1 MATVNSN
8 IAAKYAL
15 NNLNK
20 TDRDLTS
27 AMERLSS
34 GKRINHAGDDAAGAA
49 ISDRMTSQI
58 KGLEQSARNAADVIS
73 MAQVTEGAL
82 DETSDILQ
90 RIRMLAIQS
99 ATDSYNAEERSYLD
113 AEVKQLLAEHD
124 RVTRDT
130 TFNEIA
136 VLDGTFA
143 DRRFQ
148 IGVHEREFATLSI
161 SSMRLNALGAFKVT
175 SNKTDGEYGTDNT
188 DGTSSASTANNLA
201 LNAYATDSASNANLV
216 QSEEFTIH
224 GILGSK
230 TLTTTAGSTIRDV
243 ATLVNNSFENTG
255 VNALA
260 STQLKLEAKALGST
274 HSGSNSVSF
283 TIQGS
288 NSTATAVSANVTFGT
303 STATSDLSAL
313 RDAINNYTTT
323 TGITATLSA
332 DKTNIIMVQ
341 NEGYDIKLGDVDFA
355 GDTAA
360 TGTRKVLVVTS
371 LDNDDAVAGS
381 SVTLGD
387 TAAVTTDADDIV
399 AAASG
404 TASTAMTLNTSGKAT
419 TTDADG
425 LSDAESG
432 TGFTSGST
440 LDLDGALAT
449 STTLNSRVTLLST
462 GDDSARTATV
472 TGTDI
477 YGNDQTEQIA
487 LADGTGATPTATGS
501 KVFASVTSISVDGA
515 LAANISSGIVS
526 TVPAQASLITITSA
540 SADESSV
547 LFTITGLDMDG
558 NTQTEVIKGPAA
570 SATVTGRLQ
579 FSAIYSVTPD
589 ANTTGNISVGV
600 KGADSVIVSGQLE
613 FFASNSFTV
622 LGEEEKSLFESS
634 PGAAS
639 LDKLEAV
646 NVRTRNDA
654 INALRV
660 IDRSL
665 DRIHKERA
673 KLGALMS
680 RMEKAIDNLTNVS
693 VNTEA
698 SRGRIR
704 DANFAKESATLTKA
718 QILQQSALAMIAQ
731 AGRIQQ
737 NVLTLL
743 QN

>member
-260 STQLKLEAKALGST
+260 STQLKLEAKALGSD

-381 SVTLGD
+381 SVNLGD

-404 TASTAMTLNTSGKAT
+404 TANTAMTLNTSGKAT

-425 LSDAESG
+425 LSDAEDG

-440 LDLDGALAT
+440 LDLDGTLAT
-449 STTLNSRVTLLST
+449 STTLNSRITLLST

-477 YGNDQTEQIA
+477 YGNTQTEEIE

-501 KVFASVTSISVDGA
+501 KVFASVSSISVDGA

-558 NTQTEVIKGPAA
+558 NAQTEVIKGPEA

-589 ANTTGNISVGV
+589 TTTTGNISVGV

-613 FFASNSFTV
+613 FYASNSFTV

>member
-1 MATVNSN
+1 MPTVNSN

-20 TDRDLTS
+20 TDRELTS

-82 DETSDILQ
+82 DETSAILQ

-161 SSMRLNALGAFKVT
+161 SSMRLGALGAFKVT
-175 SNKTDGEYGTDNT
+175 SDTTDGEYGTDNT
-188 DGTSSASTANNLA
+188 SGTNSASTANNLA

-216 QSEEFTIH
+216 QEESFTIH
-224 GILGSK
+224 GSLGSK

-243 ATLVNNSFENTG
+243 ATLVNNAFENTG

-260 STQLKLEAKALGST
+260 STQLKIEAKAFGSDNT
-274 HSGSNSVSF
+274 GLNSVAF
-283 TIQGS
+283 TIQGK
-288 NSTATAVSANVTFGT
+288 NSTATAVSANITFGAT
-303 STATSDLSAL
+303 TGTSDLSQL
-313 RDAINNYTTT
+313 RDAVNNYTTT
-323 TGITATLSA
+323 TGISATLSA
-332 DKTNIIMVQ
+332 DKTSIILVQ
-341 NEGYDIKLGDVDFA
+341 NEGFDIKLGDVDFA

-360 TGTRKVLVVTS
+360 TGPRKALVVTS
-371 LDNDDAVAGS
+371 LDNDEIAAGS
-381 SVTLGD
+381 SVMLTD
-387 TAAVTTDADDIV
+387 KAAVTTDADDVV
-399 AAASG
+399 ASASG
-404 TASTAMTLNTSGKAT
+404 SAGTAMTLNTSGKAST
-419 TTDADG
+419 TAAASIAASQAG
-425 LSDAESG
+425 GGFSSG
-432 TGFTSGST
+432 DTLALVSG
-440 LDLDGALAT
+440 AT
-449 STTLNSRVTLLST
+449 SLTLNSKISLTS
-462 GDDSARTATV
+462 GGNDAARKATI

-477 YGNDQTEQIA
+477 YGNTLTEEVP
-487 LADGTGATPTATGS
+487 LTNADKATST
-501 KVFASVTSISVDGA
+501 KIFKSVTSISVDGA
-515 LAANISSGIVS
+515 LGGTIQAGIEQAVHATSSLV
-526 TVPAQASLITITSA
+526 TITSTTG
-540 SADESSV
+540 DESGV
-547 LFTITGLDMDG
+547 LFSIVGNDLDG
-558 NTQTEVIKGPAA
+558 NAQTEVVKGPTAGG
-570 SATVTGRLQ
+570 TVSGRLV
-579 FSAIYSVTPD
+579 FSTIFSVTPD
-589 ANTTGNISVGV
+589 TATNAAVTVGL
-600 KGADSVIVSGQLE
+600 KGADSAIVSGQLE
-613 FFASNSFTV
+613 FYASNSFTV

-639 LDKLEAV
+639 LDKLEGV
-646 NVRTRNDA
+646 TVKTRKDSV
-654 INALRV
+654 NALRV

-680 RMEKAIDNLTNVS
+680 RMEKAIDNLTNVA

-737 NVLTLL
+737 NILTLL

>member
-1 MATVNSN
+1 MPTVNSN

-20 TDRDLTS
+20 TDRELTS

-82 DETSDILQ
+82 DETSSILQ

-99 ATDSYNAEERSYLD
+99 ATDSYNAEEREYLNV
-113 AEVKQLLAEHD
+113 EVQQLLAEHD

-161 SSMRLNALGAFKVT
+161 SSMRLDALGAFKVT
-175 SNKTDGEYGTDNT
+175 TDTTDGEFATDNT
-188 DGTSSASTANNLA
+188 SGLNNASTANNLA
-201 LNAYATDSASNANLV
+201 LNAYATDTTSNANLV
-216 QSEEFTIH
+216 QKEEFTIH
-224 GILGSK
+224 GTLGSK

-243 ATLVNNSFENTG
+243 ATLVNNAFETTG

-260 STQLKLEAKALGST
+260 STQLKIEAQALGT
-274 HSGSNSVSF
+274 DHTGLHSMAF
-283 TIQGS
+283 TIQGK
-288 NSTATAVSANVTFGT
+288 NATATAVSANVTFGLT
-303 STATSDLSAL
+303 TGTSDLSGL
-313 RDAINNYTTT
+313 RDSINNYTTT
-323 TGITATLSA
+323 TGVSATLSA
-332 DKTNIIMVQ
+332 DKTNIILVQ
-341 NEGYDIKLGDVDFA
+341 NEGYDIKIGDVDF
-355 GDTAA
+355 GNDTAT
-360 TGTRKVLVVTS
+360 TGARKTLIVTS
-371 LDNDDAVAGS
+371 LDNDEAVAGS
-381 SVTLGD
+381 SVSLSDKSATTVDDDHIFATGSAAAAGMTLTG
-387 TAAVTTDADDIV
+387 AGATTADD
-399 AAASG
+399 
-404 TASTAMTLNTSGKAT
+404 
-419 TTDADG
+419 DG
-425 LSDAESG
+425 LSASADG
-432 TGFTSGST
+432 TALSSPFALT
-440 LDLDGALAT
+440 LGGTLAA
-449 STTLNSRVTLLST
+449 STTLNSRITLTSGGNDAT
-462 GDDSARTATV
+462 KTATV
-472 TGTDI
+472 TGKDI
-477 YGNDQTEQIA
+477 YGNDQTEVIT
-487 LADGTGATPTATGS
+487 LANAGVATGK
-501 KVFASVTSISVDGA
+501 KVFASVSAINTSAA
-515 LAANISSGIVS
+515 LAGTIKAGIAATIPKLS
-526 TVPAQASLITITSA
+526 SLITINGVS
-540 SADESSV
+540 DESDKI
-547 LFTITGLDMDG
+547 FTITGLDMNG
-558 NTQTEVIKGPAA
+558 AEITESITGPEA

-579 FSAIYSVTPD
+579 FSAIFSVATS
-589 ANTTGNISVGV
+589 ANSTGNV
-600 KGADSVIVSGQLE
+600 KIGIKNADSAIVSGQLE
-613 FFASNSFTV
+613 FYSSNSFTI

-639 LDKLEAV
+639 LDKLETV
-646 NVRTRNDA
+646 NVKTRDSS

-665 DRIHKERA
+665 DRIHRERA

-680 RMEKAIDNLTNVS
+680 RMEKAIDNLTNVA

>member
-1 MATVNSN
+1 MAV
-8 IAAKYAL
+8 
-15 NNLNK
+15 
-20 TDRDLTS
+20 
-27 AMERLSS
+27 
-34 GKRINHAGDDAAGAA
+34 
-49 ISDRMTSQI
+49 
-58 KGLEQSARNAADVIS
+58 DVP
-73 MAQVTEGAL
+73 
-82 DETSDILQ
+82 
-90 RIRMLAIQS
+90 
-99 ATDSYNAEERSYLD
+99 
-113 AEVKQLLAEHD
+113 
-124 RVTRDT
+124 
-130 TFNEIA
+130 
-136 VLDGTFA
+136 
-143 DRRFQ
+143 
-148 IGVHEREFATLSI
+148 
-161 SSMRLNALGAFKVT
+161 KVT
-175 SNKTDGEYGTDNT
+175 
-188 DGTSSASTANNLA
+188 LA
-201 LNAYATDSASNANLV
+201 
-216 QSEEFTIH
+216 
-224 GILGSK
+224 
-230 TLTTTAGSTIRDV
+230 
-243 ATLVNNSFENTG
+243 
-255 VNALA
+255 
-260 STQLKLEAKALGST
+260 
-274 HSGSNSVSF
+274 
-283 TIQGS
+283 
-288 NSTATAVSANVTFGT
+288 
-303 STATSDLSAL
+303 
-313 RDAINNYTTT
+313 
-323 TGITATLSA
+323 A

-355 GDTAA
+355 GDTSA

-381 SVTLGD
+381 SVSLGD
-387 TAAVTTDADDIV
+387 TAAVTSDADDIV
-399 AAASG
+399 ASASG
-404 TASTAMTLNTSGKAT
+404 SANTAMTLNTSGKAT

-425 LSDAESG
+425 LSAAASG
-432 TGFTSGST
+432 TGFSSGST
-440 LDLDGALAT
+440 LTLGGAVAT
-449 STTLNSRVTLLST
+449 STTLNSRVTLLSV

-477 YGNDQTEQIA
+477 YGNTQTEQITMA
-487 LADGTGATPTATGS
+487 NAGTATGT
-501 KVFASVTSISVDGA
+501 KVFASVSSISVDGA
-515 LAANISSGIVS
+515 LANNISAGIVS
-526 TVPAQASLITITSA
+526 TVPAQASLITVTSA

-558 NTQTEVIKGPAA
+558 NAQTEVIKGPDA

-579 FSAIYSVTPD
+579 FSAIHSVTP
-589 ANTTGNISVGV
+589 ATATTGNISVGV

-613 FFASNSFTV
+613 FYASNSFTV

>member
-1 MATVNSN
+1 MPTVNSN

-20 TDRDLTS
+20 TDRELTS

-82 DETSDILQ
+82 DETSSILQ

-99 ATDSYNAEERSYLD
+99 ATDSYNAEEREYLNV
-113 AEVKQLLAEHD
+113 EVQQLLAEHD

-161 SSMRLNALGAFKVT
+161 SSMRLDALGAFKVT
-175 SNKTDGEYGTDNT
+175 TDTTDGEYATDNT
-188 DGTSSASTANNLA
+188 SGLNSTSTANNLA
-201 LNAYATDSASNANLV
+201 LNAYATDAASNANLV
-216 QSEEFTIH
+216 QAEDFTIH
-224 GILGSK
+224 GSLGSK

-243 ATLVNNSFENTG
+243 ATLVNNAFETTG

-260 STQLKLEAKALGST
+260 STQLKIEAKALGT
-274 HSGSNSVSF
+274 DHSGLHSMAF
-283 TIQGS
+283 TIQGK
-288 NSTATAVSANVTFGT
+288 NATATAVSANVTFGT
-303 STATSDLSAL
+303 TTATSDLSAL
-313 RDAINNYTTT
+313 RDSINNYTTT
-323 TGITATLSA
+323 TGISATLSS
-332 DKTNIIMVQ
+332 DKTNIILVQ
-341 NEGYDIKLGDVDFA
+341 NEGYDIKIGDVDF
-355 GDTAA
+355 GNDTAT
-360 TGTRKVLVVTS
+360 TGARKTLIVTS
-371 LDNDDAVAGS
+371 LDNDEAVAGS
-381 SVTLGD
+381 SVSLSDKAATTVDDDHIFAAGSAAAAGMTLSGAGA
-387 TAAVTTDADDIV
+387 TNADDDGLGV
-399 AAASG
+399 SQDG
-404 TASTAMTLNTSGKAT
+404 TA
-419 TTDADG
+419 
-425 LSDAESG
+425 LSPP
-432 TGFTSGST
+432 F
-440 LDLDGALAT
+440 ALALAGT
-449 STTLNSRVTLLST
+449 SASSTTLNSRITLTSGGNDET
-462 GDDSARTATV
+462 KTATV
-472 TGTDI
+472 TGKDI
-477 YGNDQTEQIA
+477 YGNDQTEVIT
-487 LADGTGATPTATGS
+487 LANAGVATGK
-501 KVFASVTSISVDGA
+501 KVFASVSAINTSAA
-515 LAANISSGIVS
+515 LAGTIKAGIAATIPKLS
-526 TVPAQASLITITSA
+526 SLITINGVS
-540 SADESSV
+540 DESDKI
-547 LFTITGLDMDG
+547 FTITGLDMNG
-558 NTQTEVIKGPAA
+558 AEITEKITGPEAG
-570 SATVTGRLQ
+570 ATVTGRLQ
-579 FSAIYSVTPD
+579 FSAIFSVATS
-589 ANTTGNISVGV
+589 ANSTGNV
-600 KGADSVIVSGQLE
+600 KIGIKNADSAIISGQLE
-613 FFASNSFTV
+613 FYSSNSFTV

-639 LDKLEAV
+639 LDKLETV
-646 NVRTRNDA
+646 NVKTRDSS

-665 DRIHKERA
+665 DRIHRERA

-680 RMEKAIDNLTNVS
+680 RMEKAIDNLTNVA

-704 DANFAKESATLTKA
+704 DANFAKESSTLTKA

>member
-216 QSEEFTIH
+216 QSESFTIH

-274 HSGSNSVSF
+274 HAGSNSVSF

-355 GDTAA
+355 GDTSA
-360 TGTRKVLVVTS
+360 TGTRKVLTVTS

-381 SVTLGD
+381 SVNLGD
-387 TAAVTTDADDIV
+387 TAAITEDADAIV
-399 AAASG
+399 AAAAG
-404 TASTAMTLNTSGKAT
+404 TASTAMTLNAAGSAT
-419 TTDADG
+419 TTDDDG
-425 LSDAESG
+425 LSAAATLGAAG
-432 TGFTSGST
+432 TLT
-440 LDLDGALAT
+440 LGGASAT
-449 STTLNSRVTLLST
+449 STTLNSRVTIFST
-462 GDDSARTATV
+462 NDNSSLTATV
-472 TGTDI
+472 VGKDV
-477 YGNDQTEQIA
+477 YGNDQTEVITM
-487 LADGTGATPTATGS
+487 ADGTGATPTATGS
-501 KVFASVTSISVDGA
+501 KVFASVASITVSGA
-515 LAANISSGIVS
+515 TGANVKAGIVS
-526 TVPAQASLITITSA
+526 TVAAQNSLITVTSA
-540 SADESSV
+540 TGDNSSV
-547 LFTITGLDMDG
+547 LFTVTGLDMDG
-558 NTQTEVIKGPAA
+558 NAQTEVIKGATAA
-570 SATVTGRLQ
+570 GTATGRLQ
-579 FSAIYSVTPD
+579 FSSVFSVTPS
-589 ANTTGNISVGV
+589 ANTTGNVTVGV

-613 FFASNSFTV
+613 FYASNSFTV

>member
-216 QSEEFTIH
+216 QSESFTIH

-274 HSGSNSVSF
+274 HAGSNSVSF

-355 GDTAA
+355 GDTSA

-381 SVTLGD
+381 SVSLGD

-399 AAASG
+399 ASASG
-404 TASTAMTLNTSGKAT
+404 SANTAMTLNTSGKAT

-425 LSDAESG
+425 LSVAASG
-432 TGFTSGST
+432 TGFSSGST
-440 LDLDGALAT
+440 LT
-449 STTLNSRVTLLST
+449 
-462 GDDSARTATV
+462 
-472 TGTDI
+472 
-477 YGNDQTEQIA
+477 
-487 LADGTGATPTATGS
+487 
-501 KVFASVTSISVDGA
+501 
-515 LAANISSGIVS
+515 
-526 TVPAQASLITITSA
+526 
-540 SADESSV
+540 
-547 LFTITGLDMDG
+547 
-558 NTQTEVIKGPAA
+558 
-570 SATVTGRLQ
+570 
-579 FSAIYSVTPD
+579 
-589 ANTTGNISVGV
+589 
-600 KGADSVIVSGQLE
+600 
-613 FFASNSFTV
+613 
-622 LGEEEKSLFESS
+622 
-634 PGAAS
+634 
-639 LDKLEAV
+639 
-646 NVRTRNDA
+646 
-654 INALRV
+654 
-660 IDRSL
+660 
-665 DRIHKERA
+665 
-673 KLGALMS
+673 
-680 RMEKAIDNLTNVS
+680 
-693 VNTEA
+693 
-698 SRGRIR
+698 
-704 DANFAKESATLTKA
+704 
-718 QILQQSALAMIAQ
+718 
-731 AGRIQQ
+731 
-737 NVLTLL
+737 
-743 QN
+743 

>member
-1 MATVNSN
+1 MPTVNSN

-20 TDRDLTS
+20 TDRDLTT

-82 DETSDILQ
+82 DETSSILQ
-90 RIRMLAIQS
+90 RVRMLAIQS
-99 ATDSYNAEERSYLD
+99 ATDSYNAEERSYLNT
-113 AEVKQLLAEHD
+113 EVQQLLAEHD

-161 SSMRLNALGAFKVT
+161 SSMRLDALGAFKVT
-175 SNKTDGEYGTDNT
+175 SDTTDGEYGTANT
-188 DGTSSASTANNLA
+188 SGTNSASTANNLA
-201 LNAYATDSASNANLV
+201 LNALATDSASNANLV
-216 QSEEFTIH
+216 QAEDITIH

-243 ATLVNNSFENTG
+243 ATLVNNAFETTG

-260 STQLKLEAKALGST
+260 STQLKIEAKAFGSENT
-274 HSGSNSVSF
+274 GQNSVAF
-283 TIQGS
+283 TIQGK
-288 NSTATAVSANVTFGT
+288 NATATAVSGNVTFG
-303 STATSDLSAL
+303 ATTGASNLSAL
-313 RDAINNYTTT
+313 RDAVNNYTTT

-332 DKTNIIMVQ
+332 DSTSIILVQ

-355 GDTAA
+355 GDTASSGPKKA
-360 TGTRKVLVVTS
+360 LIVTS
-371 LDNDDAVAGS
+371 LDNDEATAGS
-381 SVTLGD
+381 SVMLAD
-387 TAAVTTDADDIV
+387 KAAVTTDADDVV
-399 AAASG
+399 ASASG
-404 TASTAMTLNTSGKAT
+404 TASNAMTLNTSGKAST
-419 TTDADG
+419 ASATSLAA
-425 LSDAESG
+425 SQSG
-432 TGFTSGST
+432 TGFSAGST
-440 LDLDGALAT
+440 VALVSGAT
-449 STTLNSRVTLLST
+449 SLTLNSRITLTS
-462 GDDSARTATV
+462 GGNDAARTATI
-472 TGTDI
+472 TGKDL
-477 YGNDQTEQIA
+477 YGNTLVEDVTMGNA
-487 LADGTGATPTATGS
+487 AAVTST
-501 KVFASVTSISVDGA
+501 KVFKSVDSISVSGA
-515 LAANISSGIVS
+515 LAGTITAGIEQAVNAKSSLV
-526 TVPAQASLITITSA
+526 TITSTTG
-540 SADESSV
+540 DESAV
-547 LFTITGLDMDG
+547 LFSVVGYDMDG
-558 NTQTEVIKGPAA
+558 NAQTEVIKGPTAGNTA
-570 SATVTGRLQ
+570 SGRLV
-579 FSAIYSVTPD
+579 FSSIFSVTP
-589 ANTTGNISVGV
+589 ASNTSAAVTVGL
-600 KGADSVIVSGQLE
+600 KGADSAIISGQLE
-613 FFASNSFTV
+613 FYSSNSFTV

-639 LDKLEAV
+639 LDKLETV
-646 NVRTRNDA
+646 DVKTRESS
-654 INALRV
+654 INALRI

-680 RMEKAIDNLTNVS
+680 RMEKAIDNLTNVA

>member
-1 MATVNSN
+1 MPTVNSN

-20 TDRDLTS
+20 TDRDLTT

-82 DETSDILQ
+82 DETSSILQ

-99 ATDSYNAEERSYLD
+99 ATDSYNAEERSYLN
-113 AEVKQLLAEHD
+113 AEVQQLLAEHD

-175 SNKTDGEYGTDNT
+175 SSTTDGEYGTQT
-188 DGTSSASTANNLA
+188 TASEANNLA
-201 LNAYATDSASNANLV
+201 LNAYATDAASNANLV
-216 QSEEFTIH
+216 QAESFTIH
-224 GILGSK
+224 GHLGSK

-243 ATLVNNSFENTG
+243 ASLVNNAFETTG

-260 STQLKLEAKALGST
+260 STQLKLEAKALGSDHT
-274 HSGSNSVSF
+274 GSNSMSF
-283 TIQGS
+283 TILGK
-288 NSTATAVSANVTFGT
+288 NSVATAISANITFGLT
-303 STATSDLSAL
+303 TGASDLSAL
-313 RDAINNYTTT
+313 RDAVNNYSTT
-323 TGITATLSA
+323 TGVTATLSA
-332 DKTNIIMVQ
+332 DKTNIILVQ
-341 NEGYDIKLGDVDFA
+341 NEGYDIKIGDVDFA
-355 GDTAA
+355 GDTAT

-371 LDNDDAVAGS
+371 LDNEENTAGS
-381 SVTLGD
+381 SVSLGD

-404 TASTAMTLNTSGKAT
+404 TAATAMTLNTSGKAT

-425 LSDAESG
+425 LSVAADG
-432 TGFTSGST
+432 TGFSSGST
-440 LDLDGALAT
+440 LTLGGAVGT
-449 STTLNSRVTLLST
+449 STTLNSRVTLLSA

-472 TGTDI
+472 TGTDV
-477 YGNDQTEQIA
+477 YGNTQTETIA
-487 LADGTGATPTATGS
+487 MANADTATGT

-515 LAANISSGIVS
+515 LAGNISAGILS
-526 TVPAQASLITITSA
+526 TVANTASLVTITSA
-540 SADESSV
+540 SADESSN

-558 NTQTEVIKGPAA
+558 NAQTEVIAGPEA
-570 SATVTGRLQ
+570 SATVTGRKT
-579 FSAIYSVTPD
+579 FSAIYSVTPTS
-589 ANTTGNISVGV
+589 NTTGNVTVGI
-600 KGADSVIVSGQLE
+600 KGADSAIVSGQLE
-613 FFASNSFTV
+613 FYSSNSFTV

-639 LDKLEAV
+639 LDKLETV
-646 NVRTRNDA
+646 DVKTRTA
-654 INALRV
+654 SINALRV
-660 IDRSL
+660 IDRAL
-665 DRIHKERA
+665 DRIHMERA

-704 DANFAKESATLTKA
+704 DANFAKESASLTKA

>member
-1 MATVNSN
+1 MPTVNSN

-20 TDRDLTS
+20 TDRELTS

-82 DETSDILQ
+82 DETSNILQ

-99 ATDSYNAEERSYLD
+99 ATDSYNAEEREYLNV
-113 AEVKQLLAEHD
+113 EVQQLLAEHD

-161 SSMRLNALGAFKVT
+161 SSMRLDALGAFKVT
-175 SNKTDGEYGTDNT
+175 SDTTDGEYATDNT
-188 DGTSSASTANNLA
+188 SGLNSTSTANNLA
-201 LNAYATDSASNANLV
+201 LNAYATDAASNANLV
-216 QSEEFTIH
+216 QQEEFTIH
-224 GILGSK
+224 GSLGSK

-243 ATLVNNSFENTG
+243 ATLVNNAFETTG

-260 STQLKLEAKALGST
+260 STQLKIEAKALGT
-274 HSGSNSVSF
+274 DHSGLHSMAF
-283 TIQGS
+283 TIQGK
-288 NSTATAVSANVTFGT
+288 NATATAVSANLTFGT
-303 STATSDLSAL
+303 TTGTSDLSAL
-313 RDAINNYTTT
+313 RDSINNYTTT

-332 DKTNIIMVQ
+332 DKTNIILVQ
-341 NEGYDIKLGDVDFA
+341 NEGYDIKIGDVDF
-355 GDTAA
+355 GNDTAT
-360 TGTRKVLVVTS
+360 TGARKTLIVTS
-371 LDNDDAVAGS
+371 LDNDEAVAGS
-381 SVTLGD
+381 SVSLSDKAATTVDDDHIFATGSAAAAGMTLTG
-387 TAAVTTDADDIV
+387 AGATTADD
-399 AAASG
+399 
-404 TASTAMTLNTSGKAT
+404 
-419 TTDADG
+419 DG
-425 LSDAESG
+425 LSASADG
-432 TGFTSGST
+432 TALSSPFALT
-440 LDLDGALAT
+440 LGGTLAA
-449 STTLNSRVTLLST
+449 STTLNSRITLTSGGNDAT
-462 GDDSARTATV
+462 KTATV
-472 TGTDI
+472 TGKDI
-477 YGNDQTEQIA
+477 YGNDQTEVIT
-487 LADGTGATPTATGS
+487 LANAGVATGT
-501 KVFASVTSISVDGA
+501 KVFASVSAINTSAA
-515 LAANISSGIVS
+515 LAGTIKAGIAATIPKLS
-526 TVPAQASLITITSA
+526 SLITINGVS
-540 SADESSV
+540 DESDKI
-547 LFTITGLDMDG
+547 FTITGLDMNG
-558 NTQTEVIKGPAA
+558 AEITEKITGPEAG
-570 SATVTGRLQ
+570 ATVTGRLQ
-579 FSAIYSVTPD
+579 FSAIFSVATS
-589 ANTTGNISVGV
+589 ANSTGNV
-600 KGADSVIVSGQLE
+600 KIGIKNADSAIISGQLE
-613 FFASNSFTV
+613 FYSSNSFTV

-639 LDKLEAV
+639 LDKLETV
-646 NVRTRNDA
+646 NVKTRDSS

-665 DRIHKERA
+665 DRIHRERA

-680 RMEKAIDNLTNVS
+680 RMEKAIDNLTNVA

-704 DANFAKESATLTKA
+704 DANFAKESSTLTKA

>member
-113 AEVKQLLAEHD
+113 AEVKQLLAEQD

-360 TGTRKVLVVTS
+360 TGTRKILVVTS

-381 SVTLGD
+381 SVSLGD

-404 TASTAMTLNTSGKAT
+404 TASTAMTLNTAGKAT

-425 LSDAESG
+425 LSVAASG

-440 LDLDGALAT
+440 LTLGGAVAT
-449 STTLNSRVTLLST
+449 STTLNSRVTLLSV

-472 TGTDI
+472 TGEDI
-477 YGNDQTEQIA
+477 YGNTQTEQITMA
-487 LADGTGATPTATGS
+487 NAGTATGT

-515 LAANISSGIVS
+515 LANNISAGIVS

-558 NTQTEVIKGPAA
+558 NAQTEVIKGPAA

-579 FSAIYSVTPD
+579 FSAIHSVTPD
-589 ANTTGNISVGV
+589 SNTTGNISVGV

-613 FFASNSFTV
+613 FYASNSFTV

>member
-20 TDRDLTS
+20 TDRELTS

-216 QSEEFTIH
+216 QSESFTIH

-303 STATSDLSAL
+303 TTATSDLSAL

-355 GDTAA
+355 GDTSA

-381 SVTLGD
+381 SVSLGD

-399 AAASG
+399 AAATGS
-404 TASTAMTLNTSGKAT
+404 ANTAMTLNTSGKAT

-425 LSDAESG
+425 LSVAASG
-432 TGFTSGST
+432 TGFSSGST
-440 LDLDGALAT
+440 LTLGGAVAT
-449 STTLNSRVTLLST
+449 STTLNSRVTLLSV
-462 GDDSARTATV
+462 GNDSARTATV

-477 YGNDQTEQIA
+477 YGNTQTEQITMA
-487 LADGTGATPTATGS
+487 NAGTATGT
-501 KVFASVTSISVDGA
+501 KVFASVSSISVDGA
-515 LAANISSGIVS
+515 LANNISAGIVS

-558 NTQTEVIKGPAA
+558 NAQTEVIKGPAA

-579 FSAIYSVTPD
+579 FSAIHSVTP
-589 ANTTGNISVGV
+589 ATATTGNISVGV

-613 FFASNSFTV
+613 FYASNSFTV

-660 IDRSL
+660 IYRSL

>member
-1 MATVNSN
+1 MPTVNSN

-20 TDRDLTS
+20 TDRELTS

-82 DETSDILQ
+82 DETSNILQ

-99 ATDSYNAEERSYLD
+99 ATDSYNAEEREYLNV
-113 AEVKQLLAEHD
+113 EVQQLLAEHD

-161 SSMRLNALGAFKVT
+161 SSMRLDALGAFKVT
-175 SNKTDGEYGTDNT
+175 SDTTDGEFATDNT
-188 DGTSSASTANNLA
+188 SGLNSTSTANNLA
-201 LNAYATDSASNANLV
+201 LNAYATDTASNANLV
-216 QSEEFTIH
+216 QQEEFTIH
-224 GILGSK
+224 GSLGSK

-243 ATLVNNSFENTG
+243 ATLVNNAFETTG

-260 STQLKLEAKALGST
+260 STQLKIEAKALGT
-274 HSGSNSVSF
+274 DHSGLHSMAF
-283 TIQGS
+283 TIQGK
-288 NSTATAVSANVTFGT
+288 NATATAVSANVTFGT
-303 STATSDLSAL
+303 TTGTSDLSAL
-313 RDAINNYTTT
+313 RDSINNYTTT

-332 DKTNIIMVQ
+332 DKTNIILVQ
-341 NEGYDIKLGDVDFA
+341 NEGYDIKIGDVDF
-355 GDTAA
+355 GNDTAT
-360 TGTRKVLVVTS
+360 TGARKTLIVTS
-371 LDNDDAVAGS
+371 LDNDEAVAGS
-381 SVTLGD
+381 SVSLSDKSATSVDDDHIFAAGSAAAAGMTLTG
-387 TAAVTTDADDIV
+387 AGATTADD
-399 AAASG
+399 
-404 TASTAMTLNTSGKAT
+404 
-419 TTDADG
+419 DG
-425 LSDAESG
+425 LSASADG
-432 TGFTSGST
+432 TALSSPFALT
-440 LDLDGALAT
+440 LGGTLAA
-449 STTLNSRVTLLST
+449 STTLNSRITLTSGGNDAT
-462 GDDSARTATV
+462 KTATV
-472 TGTDI
+472 TGKDI
-477 YGNDQTEQIA
+477 YGNDQTEVIT
-487 LADGTGATPTATGS
+487 LANAGVATGK
-501 KVFASVTSISVDGA
+501 KVFASVSAINTSAA
-515 LAANISSGIVS
+515 LAGTIKAGIAATIPKLS
-526 TVPAQASLITITSA
+526 SLITINGVS
-540 SADESSV
+540 DESDKI
-547 LFTITGLDMDG
+547 FTITGLDMNG
-558 NTQTEVIKGPAA
+558 AEITEKITGPEAG
-570 SATVTGRLQ
+570 ATVTGRLQ
-579 FSAIYSVTPD
+579 FSAIFSVATS
-589 ANTTGNISVGV
+589 ANSTGNV
-600 KGADSVIVSGQLE
+600 KIGIKNADSAIISGQLE
-613 FFASNSFTV
+613 FYSSNSFTV

-639 LDKLEAV
+639 LDKLETV
-646 NVRTRNDA
+646 NVKTRDSS

-665 DRIHKERA
+665 DRIHRERA

-680 RMEKAIDNLTNVS
+680 RMEKAIDNLTNVA

-704 DANFAKESATLTKA
+704 DANFAKESSTLTKA

>member
-1 MATVNSN
+1 
-8 IAAKYAL
+8 
-15 NNLNK
+15 
-20 TDRDLTS
+20 
-27 AMERLSS
+27 
-34 GKRINHAGDDAAGAA
+34 
-49 ISDRMTSQI
+49 
-58 KGLEQSARNAADVIS
+58 
-73 MAQVTEGAL
+73 
-82 DETSDILQ
+82 
-90 RIRMLAIQS
+90 
-99 ATDSYNAEERSYLD
+99 
-113 AEVKQLLAEHD
+113 
-124 RVTRDT
+124 
-130 TFNEIA
+130 
-136 VLDGTFA
+136 
-143 DRRFQ
+143 
-148 IGVHEREFATLSI
+148 
-161 SSMRLNALGAFKVT
+161 
-175 SNKTDGEYGTDNT
+175 
-188 DGTSSASTANNLA
+188 
-201 LNAYATDSASNANLV
+201 
-216 QSEEFTIH
+216 
-224 GILGSK
+224 
-230 TLTTTAGSTIRDV
+230 
-243 ATLVNNSFENTG
+243 
-255 VNALA
+255 
-260 STQLKLEAKALGST
+260 
-274 HSGSNSVSF
+274 
-283 TIQGS
+283 
-288 NSTATAVSANVTFGT
+288 
-303 STATSDLSAL
+303 
-313 RDAINNYTTT
+313 
-323 TGITATLSA
+323 
-332 DKTNIIMVQ
+332 MVQ

-355 GDTAA
+355 GDTSA

-381 SVTLGD
+381 SVSLGD

-399 AAASG
+399 ASARGSAN
-404 TASTAMTLNTSGKAT
+404 TAMTLNTSGKAT

-425 LSDAESG
+425 LSAAASG

-440 LDLDGALAT
+440 LTLGGAVAT
-449 STTLNSRVTLLST
+449 STTLNSRVTLLSV

-477 YGNDQTEQIA
+477 YGNTQTEQITMA
-487 LADGTGATPTATGS
+487 NAGTATGT
-501 KVFASVTSISVDGA
+501 KVFASVSSISVDGA
-515 LAANISSGIVS
+515 LANNISAGIVS

-558 NTQTEVIKGPAA
+558 NAQTEVIKGPAA

-579 FSAIYSVTPD
+579 FSAIYSVTP
-589 ANTTGNISVGV
+589 ATATTGNISVGV

-613 FFASNSFTV
+613 FYASNSFTV

>member
-1 MATVNSN
+1 MPTVNSN

-82 DETSDILQ
+82 DETSSILQ

-99 ATDSYNAEERSYLD
+99 ASDSYNAEEREYLNI
-113 AEVKQLLAEHD
+113 EVQQLLAEHD

-175 SNKTDGEYGTDNT
+175 SDKTDGEYGTDNT
-188 DGTSSASTANNLA
+188 SGVSSASTANNLA
-201 LNAYATDSASNANLV
+201 LNAYATDDVSNANLV
-216 QSEEFTIH
+216 QAESITIH
-224 GILGSK
+224 GTIGSK

-243 ATLVNNSFENTG
+243 ATLVNNNFEFTG

-260 STQLKLEAKALGST
+260 STQVKLEAKALGSD
-274 HSGSNSVSF
+274 HSGLNSMAF
-283 TIQGS
+283 TIQGK

-303 STATSDLSAL
+303 TTGTSDLSAL
-313 RDAINNYTTT
+313 RDAVNNYTTT

-332 DKTNIIMVQ
+332 DKTNVILVQ
-341 NEGYDIKLGDVDFA
+341 NEGYDIKIGNVDF
-355 GDTAA
+355 GNDTAS
-360 TGTRKVLVVTS
+360 TGTRKVLIATS
-371 LDNDDAVAGS
+371 LDNDEATAGS
-381 SVTLGD
+381 SVMLGD
-387 TAAVTTDADDIV
+387 TAAITTDADDVI
-399 AAASG
+399 ASASG
-404 TASTAMTLNTSGKAT
+404 SASTAMTLNTSGKAT
-419 TTDADG
+419 TSDPDG
-425 LSDAESG
+425 IVDGFNASSNG
-432 TGFTSGST
+432 TSAITGASLNGT
-440 LDLDGALAT
+440 LAS
-449 STTLNSRVTLLST
+449 STTLNSRISITHGSDT
-462 GDDSARTATV
+462 DSDYTIV
-472 TGTDI
+472 GTDI
-477 YGNDQTEQIA
+477 YGNAQTETIQVTTTTKTV
-487 LADGTGATPTATGS
+487 GT
-501 KVFASVTSISVDGA
+501 KVFASVTSITPSGNGPSSVDIGIESTIPA
-515 LAANISSGIVS
+515 MSSLV
-526 TVPAQASLITITSA
+526 TITST
-540 SADESSV
+540 SADESGV
-547 LFTITGLDMDG
+547 LFTITGLDMSG
-558 NTQTEVIKGPAA
+558 NAQTEVITGPGA

-579 FSAIYSVTPD
+579 FSAIYSVTPS
-589 ANTTGNISVGV
+589 ANTTGNITVGV
-600 KGADSVIVSGQLE
+600 KGADSAIISGQLE
-613 FFASNSFTV
+613 FFASGSFTI

-639 LDKLEAV
+639 LDKLETV
-646 NVRTRNDA
+646 NVKTRKES

-665 DRIHKERA
+665 DRIHMERA

-680 RMEKAIDNLTNVS
+680 RMEKAIDNLTNVA

-737 NVLTLL
+737 NILTLL

>member
-20 TDRDLTS
+20 TDRELTS

-243 ATLVNNSFENTG
+243 ATLVNNAFENTG

-260 STQLKLEAKALGST
+260 SSQLKLEAKALGST

-288 NSTATAVSANVTFGT
+288 NSTATAVSANVTFGA

-313 RDAINNYTTT
+313 RDAINNFTTT

-355 GDTAA
+355 GDTSA
-360 TGTRKVLVVTS
+360 TGTRKVLTVTS

-381 SVTLGD
+381 SVNLGD
-387 TAAVTTDADDIV
+387 TAAITEDADAIV
-399 AAASG
+399 AAAAG
-404 TASTAMTLNTSGKAT
+404 TASTAMTLNAAGSAT
-419 TTDADG
+419 TTDDDG
-425 LSDAESG
+425 LSAAATLGAAG
-432 TGFTSGST
+432 TLT
-440 LDLDGALAT
+440 LGGASAT
-449 STTLNSRVTLLST
+449 STTLNSRVTIFST
-462 GDDSARTATV
+462 NDNSSLTATV
-472 TGTDI
+472 VGKDV
-477 YGNDQTEQIA
+477 YGNDQTEVITM
-487 LADGTGATPTATGS
+487 ADGTGATPTATGS
-501 KVFASVTSISVDGA
+501 KVFASVASITVSGA
-515 LAANISSGIVS
+515 TGANVKAGIVS
-526 TVPAQASLITITSA
+526 TVAAQNSLITVTSA
-540 SADESSV
+540 TGDNSSV
-547 LFTITGLDMDG
+547 LFTVTGLDMDG
-558 NTQTEVIKGPAA
+558 NAQTEVIKGATAA
-570 SATVTGRLQ
+570 GTATGRLQ
-579 FSAIYSVTPD
+579 FSSVFSVTPS
-589 ANTTGNISVGV
+589 ANTTGNVTVGV

-613 FFASNSFTV
+613 FYASNSFTV

>member
-20 TDRDLTS
+20 TDRELTS

-216 QSEEFTIH
+216 QSESFTIH

-274 HSGSNSVSF
+274 HAGSNSVSF

-381 SVTLGD
+381 SVNLGD

-425 LSDAESG
+425 LSVAASG

-440 LDLDGALAT
+440 LTLGGAVAT
-449 STTLNSRVTLLST
+449 STTLNSRVTLLSV

-477 YGNDQTEQIA
+477 YGNTQTEQITMA
-487 LADGTGATPTATGS
+487 NAGTATGT
-501 KVFASVTSISVDGA
+501 KVFASVSSISVDGA
-515 LAANISSGIVS
+515 LANNISAGIVS

-558 NTQTEVIKGPAA
+558 NAQTEVIKGPAA

-579 FSAIYSVTPD
+579 FSAIHSVTPD
-589 ANTTGNISVGV
+589 SNTTGNISVGV

-613 FFASNSFTV
+613 FYASNSFTV

>member
-1 MATVNSN
+1 MPTVNSN

-15 NNLNK
+15 NNLTK
-20 TDRDLTS
+20 TDRELTS

-82 DETSDILQ
+82 DETSHILQ

-99 ATDSYNAEERSYLD
+99 ATDSYNAEERSYLNT
-113 AEVKQLLAEHD
+113 EVQQLLAEHD

-161 SSMRLNALGAFKVT
+161 SSMRLDALGAFKVT
-175 SNKTDGEYGTDNT
+175 SDKTDGEYGTANT
-188 DGTSSASTANNLA
+188 SGTNSASTANNLA
-201 LNAYATDSASNANLV
+201 LNAFATDATSNANLV
-216 QSEEFTIH
+216 QAEEFTIH
-224 GILGSK
+224 GLLGSK

-243 ATLVNNSFENTG
+243 ATLVNNAFETTG

-260 STQLKLEAKALGST
+260 STQLKLEAKAFGADNT
-274 HSGSNSVSF
+274 GSNSMSF
-283 TIQGS
+283 TIQGK
-288 NSTATAVSANVTFGT
+288 NSTATAVSANIVFG
-303 STATSDLSAL
+303 STTGTSDLSAL
-313 RDAINNYTTT
+313 RDAVNNYTTT
-323 TGITATLSA
+323 TGVTATLSA
-332 DKTNIIMVQ
+332 DKTSIILVQ

-355 GDTAA
+355 GDTAT
-360 TGTRKVLVVTS
+360 TGPRKALIVTS
-371 LDNDDAVAGS
+371 LDNDELTAGS
-381 SVTLGD
+381 SVMLAD
-387 TAAVTTDADDIV
+387 TAAVTTDADDLV
-399 AAASG
+399 ASASG
-404 TASTAMTLNTSGKAT
+404 SASTAMTLNNTAATGLASITAAADLSAAATLAGSGN
-419 TTDADG
+419 
-425 LSDAESG
+425 L
-432 TGFTSGST
+432 T
-440 LDLDGALAT
+440 LGGANAT
-449 STTLNSRVTLLST
+449 STTLNSRITITSVADET
-462 GDDSARTATV
+462 ARTATI
-472 TGTDI
+472 TGTNV
-477 YGNDQTEQIA
+477 YGDTITEEVP
-487 LADGTGATPTATGS
+487 LLDTDTATS
-501 KVFASVTSISVDGA
+501 TKVFASVTQIAVDGA
-515 LAANISSGIVS
+515 TTGDISAGIE
-526 TVPAQASLITITSA
+526 ASVYCKSALVTIQSDA
-540 SADESSV
+540 SDESSV
-547 LFTITGLDMDG
+547 LFTVVGLDMDG
-558 NTQTEVIKGPAA
+558 NDQTEVIQGPAA
-570 SATVTGRLQ
+570 NGSTVSGRLT
-579 FSAIYSVTPD
+579 FSHIFSVTPD
-589 ANTTGNISVGV
+589 SATTGAVSVGL

-613 FFASNSFTV
+613 FYSSNSFTV

-639 LDKLEAV
+639 LSKLETV
-646 NVRTRNDA
+646 NVSTRESS

-680 RMEKAIDNLTNVS
+680 RMEKAIDNLTNVA

>member
-1 MATVNSN
+1 MPTVNSN

-15 NNLNK
+15 NNLTK
-20 TDRDLTS
+20 TDRELTS

-82 DETSDILQ
+82 DETSHILQ

-99 ATDSYNAEERSYLD
+99 ATDSYNAEERSYLNT
-113 AEVKQLLAEHD
+113 EVQQLLAEHD

-161 SSMRLNALGAFKVT
+161 SSMRLDALGAFKVT
-175 SNKTDGEYGTDNT
+175 SDKTDGEYGTANT
-188 DGTSSASTANNLA
+188 SGTNSASTANNLA
-201 LNAYATDSASNANLV
+201 LNAFATDATSNANLV
-216 QSEEFTIH
+216 QAEEFTIH
-224 GILGSK
+224 GLLGSK

-243 ATLVNNSFENTG
+243 ATLVNNAFETTG

-260 STQLKLEAKALGST
+260 STQLKLEAKAFGADNT
-274 HSGSNSVSF
+274 GSNSMSF
-283 TIQGS
+283 TIQGK
-288 NSTATAVSANVTFGT
+288 NSTATAVSANIVFG
-303 STATSDLSAL
+303 STTGTSDLSAL
-313 RDAINNYTTT
+313 RDAVNNYTTT
-323 TGITATLSA
+323 TGVTATLSA
-332 DKTNIIMVQ
+332 DKTSIILVQ

-355 GDTAA
+355 GDTAT
-360 TGTRKVLVVTS
+360 TGPRKALIVTS
-371 LDNDDAVAGS
+371 LDNDELTAGS
-381 SVTLGD
+381 SVMLAD
-387 TAAVTTDADDIV
+387 TAAVTTDADDLV
-399 AAASG
+399 ASASG
-404 TASTAMTLNTSGKAT
+404 SAATAMTLNNTAASGLASITAAADLSAAAT
-419 TTDADG
+419 LVG
-425 LSDAESG
+425 SG
-432 TGFTSGST
+432 NLT
-440 LDLDGALAT
+440 LGGANAT
-449 STTLNSRVTLLST
+449 STTLNSRITITSVADET
-462 GDDSARTATV
+462 ARTATI
-472 TGTDI
+472 TGTNV
-477 YGNDQTEQIA
+477 YGDTITEEVE
-487 LADGTGATPTATGS
+487 LLDTDTAVST
-501 KVFASVTSISVDGA
+501 KVFASVTQIAVDGA
-515 LAANISSGIVS
+515 TTGDISAGIE
-526 TVPAQASLITITSA
+526 ASVFCKSALVTIQSDA
-540 SADESSV
+540 SDESSV
-547 LFTITGLDMDG
+547 LFSVVGLDMDG
-558 NTQTEVIKGPAA
+558 NAQTEVIQGPAA
-570 SATVTGRLQ
+570 NGSTVSGRLT
-579 FSAIYSVTPD
+579 FSHIFSVTPD
-589 ANTTGNISVGV
+589 SATTGAVSVGL

-613 FFASNSFTV
+613 FYSSNSFTV

-639 LDKLEAV
+639 LSKLETV
-646 NVRTRNDA
+646 NVSTRDSS

-680 RMEKAIDNLTNVS
+680 RMEKAIDNLTNVA

>member
-20 TDRDLTS
+20 TDRELTS

-216 QSEEFTIH
+216 QSESFTIH

-274 HSGSNSVSF
+274 HAGSNSVSF

-381 SVTLGD
+381 SVNLGD

-425 LSDAESG
+425 LSVAASG

-440 LDLDGALAT
+440 LTLGGAVAT
-449 STTLNSRVTLLST
+449 STTLNSRVTLLSA
-462 GDDSARTATV
+462 GDDSLRTATV

-477 YGNDQTEQIA
+477 YGNTQTEQITMA
-487 LADGTGATPTATGS
+487 NADTATGT
-501 KVFASVTSISVDGA
+501 KVFASVSSISVDGA
-515 LAANISSGIVS
+515 LAGNISAGIVS
-526 TVPAQASLITITSA
+526 TVPAQASLITVTSA

-558 NTQTEVIKGPAA
+558 NAQTEVIKGPAA

-579 FSAIYSVTPD
+579 FSAIHSVTPD
-589 ANTTGNISVGV
+589 SNTTGNISVGV

-613 FFASNSFTV
+613 FYASNSFTV

>member
-387 TAAVTTDADDIV
+387 TAAVTTDARCYCCC
-399 AAASG
+399 SKWNCN
-404 TASTAMTLNTSGKAT
+404 TAMTLNTAGSAT

-425 LSDAESG
+425 LSSCNIRRCRHIN
-432 TGFTSGST
+432 SWWY
-440 LDLDGALAT
+440 LAT
-449 STTLNSRVTLLST
+449 STTLNSRVTIFST
-462 GDDSARTATV
+462 NDDSAQNSNC

-477 YGNDQTEQIA
+477 YGNDQTE
-487 LADGTGATPTATGS
+487 
-501 KVFASVTSISVDGA
+501 
-515 LAANISSGIVS
+515 
-526 TVPAQASLITITSA
+526 
-540 SADESSV
+540 E
-547 LFTITGLDMDG
+547 
-558 NTQTEVIKGPAA
+558 
-570 SATVTGRLQ
+570 
-579 FSAIYSVTPD
+579 
-589 ANTTGNISVGV
+589 
-600 KGADSVIVSGQLE
+600 
-613 FFASNSFTV
+613 
-622 LGEEEKSLFESS
+622 
-634 PGAAS
+634 
-639 LDKLEAV
+639 
-646 NVRTRNDA
+646 
-654 INALRV
+654 
-660 IDRSL
+660 
-665 DRIHKERA
+665 
-673 KLGALMS
+673 
-680 RMEKAIDNLTNVS
+680 
-693 VNTEA
+693 
-698 SRGRIR
+698 
-704 DANFAKESATLTKA
+704 
-718 QILQQSALAMIAQ
+718 
-731 AGRIQQ
+731 
-737 NVLTLL
+737 
-743 QN
+743 